1 MVIFF
6 IQLKKAIFW
15 LSVVNF
21 FCIFGCAAIRIEEG
35 TFSPRDK
42 NYIINIPETGKGW
55 EPIRIDKE
63 DVALWHKQYKAM
75 IAIISSNIEN
85 KTLSPEMLSRY
96 LFLGMADKKI
106 ISKEPV
112 LVDDQSALH
121 TILEGR
127 MDNSTLKINS
137 YVIKAGDKVYD
148 LVCWAPSGSFDYI
161 QGDFENMVRSFR
173 YMKE

>member
-1 MVIFF
+1 MAMFF
-6 IQLKKAIFW
+6 TQLKKAIFW
-15 LSVVNF
+15 LSIANF
-21 FCIFGCAAIRIEEG
+21 FCIVGCAAIRIEKG

-55 EPIRIDKE
+55 ESIRIDKE
-63 DVALWHKQYKAM
+63 DIALWQKQYKAM

-85 KTLSPEMLSRY
+85 KALSPEMLSRE
-96 LFLGMADKKI
+96 LFLGLAGKKI

-127 MDNSTLKINS
+127 MDNSTLKISS